1 MIFFTNHFWQM
12 IFRNCHHAWTHVLV
26 HFVKSACLYSV
37 NPFSTFFSAN
47 NQHNCPILFCMCP
60 TYLPAGLAFR
70 FSFQKQLHLHFWGK
84 WPLAPSIFWTN
95 KLFSQIYS
103 PKLSNEISW
112 YHHSYVWS
120 SLWLACWTQQTS
132 AAAALH
138 PVAASV
144 SASPPLLW
152 HKQKYDKNYFT
163 IFCKQMSIFVNISSN
178 FLHAIFRPQATI
190 WTKNPLNP
198 AKIGA
203 KTTPLFYKIRNK
215 IMKSRSMNWSIK
227 RWIVGNGLAVILTP
241 KSTS

>member
-1 MIFFTNHFWQM
+1 MS
-12 IFRNCHHAWTHVLV
+12 HVLV
-26 HFVKSACLYSV
+26 HFT
-37 NPFSTFFSAN
+37 P
-47 NQHNCPILFCMCP
+47 Q
-60 TYLPAGLAFR
+60 
-70 FSFQKQLHLHFWGK
+70 
-84 WPLAPSIFWTN
+84 
-95 KLFSQIYS
+95 
-103 PKLSNEISW
+103 LSNEITW

>member
-1 MIFFTNHFWQM
+1 MSFSHRFMNEAKPYQQILRPFLLTWFGMVVSSLHAVYSHF
-12 IFRNCHHAWTHVLV
+12 
-26 HFVKSACLYSV
+26 
-37 NPFSTFFSAN
+37 AN
-47 NQHNCPILFCMCP
+47 
-60 TYLPAGLAFR
+60 
-70 FSFQKQLHLHFWGK
+70 K
-84 WPLAPSIFWTN
+84 N
-95 KLFSQIYS
+95 KLKMSN
-103 PKLSNEISW
+103 PLS
-112 YHHSYVWS
+112 
-120 SLWLACWTQQTS
+120 
-132 AAAALH
+132 
-138 PVAASV
+138 
-144 SASPPLLW
+144 
-152 HKQKYDKNYFT
+152 KNMIKNHFT